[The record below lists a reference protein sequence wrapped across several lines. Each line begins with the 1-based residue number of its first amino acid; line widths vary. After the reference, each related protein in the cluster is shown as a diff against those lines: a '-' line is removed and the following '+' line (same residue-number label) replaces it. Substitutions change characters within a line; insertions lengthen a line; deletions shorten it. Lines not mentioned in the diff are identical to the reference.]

1 MESIILIYVSEENER
16 IRYLFSFIFEQI
28 LGISIQITDSKE
40 FFSQSAH
47 AKFSYSHEPIGK
59 INFRPSNLLFETE
72 IKPQNIDNL
81 SDDPFAL
88 CFYLISCY
96 EEYLP
101 FAEDQHGRFSY
112 QAFSLKKKLN
122 IAEPYIDNFAFSL
135 FEELKK
141 TFPSLVRKERKFQ
154 FINTIDIDH
163 AWLYKNKTLWI
174 NAASL
179 IKKIVKFRWKSA
191 VLQAKILLNQED
203 DPYFIYPYILSLPF
217 PTTFFISFGK
227 NGKFDTNHNPSNKK
241 YRDLIKNLQK
251 NPKVKLGLHPSYRS
265 NSDVKILQEEKSNL
279 ENLLEADIFRSRQ
292 HFIKV
297 NFPKTYKNLL
307 NLGIKEDF
315 SMGFQDFAGF
325 RAGTCTPF
333 YWFDLEEN
341 KITDLKIYPFSMMD
355 VTLKNYMQ
363 LSVKE
368 AENAVSALID
378 SVKKVNGTFIS
389 IFHNDSLSDFGEWK
403 EWKLL
408 YNKLIARIND

>member
-1 MESIILIYVSEENER
+1 MESTILIYVSEENER

-28 LGISIQITDSKE
+28 LGIYIQITDSKE
-40 FFSQSAH
+40 FFLQSAH

-112 QAFSLKKKLN
+112 QTLSLKKKLN
-122 IAEPYIDNFAFSL
+122 LAEPYIDNFAFSL

-141 TFPSLVRKERKFQ
+141 TFPSLVKKERKFQ

-163 AWLYKNKTLWI
+163 AWLYKNKDLWI
-174 NAASL
+174 NVGSL

-191 VLQAKILLNQED
+191 VLQEKILLNQED

-217 PTTFFISFGK
+217 PTTFFVSFGK

-265 NSDVKILQEEKSNL
+265 NSDIKILQEEKSNL
-279 ENLLEADIFRSRQ
+279 ENLLGENVFRSRQ

-297 NFPKTYKNLL
+297 IFPKTYKNLL
-307 NLGIKEDF
+307 SLGIKEDF

-341 KITDLKIYPFSMMD
+341 KITDLKIYPFCMMD

-363 LSVKE
+363 LSEKE
-368 AENAVSALID
+368 AENTLSALID
-378 SVKKVNGTFIS
+378 SVKKVNGTFIP
-389 IFHNDSLSDFGEWK
+389 IFHNDSLSDFNEWK
-403 EWKLL
+403 GWKLL
-408 YNKLIARIND
+408 YDKLIDRIND